1 MEEIVLKAEPRKVIG
16 KQVKALRR
24 AGRLPGIIYGRG
36 IQPILITLD
45 MRETGR
51 ILSSITS
58 SHLVVVEVGGKQHT
72 TLVREKQRQPVT
84 GGLLHIDFQA
94 VSLTEKLRTSVILE
108 LVGESP
114 AVINFNGILV
124 SNLEKLEVEAL
135 PRDLPDRIQVDISGL
150 TEIGQVIHVSD
161 ITVPAA
167 VEILDHPEEI
177 IVVVTAPEAEEV
189 EPQADVIEPEVIER
203 GKKEDEF

>member
-84 GGLLHIDFQA
+84 SGLLHIDFQA